1 VDEDIIETT
10 RRWIDR
16 FVVDLNLCPF
26 ARRELERN
34 RVRFAVSRATDP
46 EALAVALQ
54 RELECLVHDESIETT
69 MLIHPAALTDFFH
82 YNQFLAVCEA
92 MLQGLGLEG
101 ELQIASFHPHY
112 QFAGTDPDDPENY
125 SNRSPYPML
134 HLLRETSVA
143 QAVDNHPDV
152 EGIPERNMDTLR
164 ALGRECLQARR
175 EACLQRARER

>member
-1 VDEDIIETT
+1 MDEEIIETT

-16 FVVDLNLCPF
+16 FVVELNLCPF

-46 EALAVALQ
+46 EALAAALQ
-54 RELECLVHDESIETT
+54 RELERLAGDGGIETT
-69 MLIHPAALTDFFH
+69 LLIHPAALTDFFH
-82 YNQFLAVCEA
+82 YNQFLDVCEV
-92 MLQGLGLEG
+92 MLRRLGLEG
-101 ELQIASFHPHY
+101 ELQIASFHPRY

-134 HLLRETSVA
+134 HLLREASVA
-143 QAVDNHPDV
+143 RAVDNHPDV
-152 EGIPERNMDTLR
+152 EDIPESNMDTLR

-175 EACLQRARER
+175 EACFHGG